1 MIERNCVQQQKDY
14 DPKRMTYPC
23 IGQVKMDGIFG
34 RYDPET
40 GKFYTRPN
48 AVTKKQTEIRG
59 LSVLEEELK
68 NMANPFDGELVIP
81 GLDFFTM
88 NGLIRSFN
96 ETPTCKY
103 YIFDMPSGSN
113 YYDRQAD
120 YSNNPVLSSPHIVRM
135 QAHWLK
141 DAFEAD
147 LFYSKVLKAG
157 HEGVVYKS
165 PKGLY
170 TRGKH
175 WENMKRVPVK
185 SCECR
190 ILEAYEGKGKL
201 AGTLGGFVVDFNGTR
216 VKVGGGPGVDK
227 PARDFYWENQDE
239 AIGQMMKCQYKK
251 LTPKGSMRSPQML
264 GIRWDI

>member
-1 MIERNCVQQQKDY
+1 MIERNCVQQLKDY

-34 RYDPET
+34 RHDGES
-40 GKFYTRPN
+40 GKFYTRSGN
-48 AVTKKQTEIRG
+48 EIRG
-59 LSVLEEELK
+59 LSVLEEEMKLVK
-68 NMANPFDGELVIP
+68 YPHDGELVIP
-81 GLDFFTM
+81 KLDFFTM

-103 YIFDMPSGSN
+103 YIFDMPEETYN
-113 YYDRQAD
+113 YGIRHDTYTR
-120 YSNNPVLSSPHIVRM
+120 YHLLKGLPHVVRM

-170 TRGKH
+170 VHGKH

-190 ILEAYEGKGKL
+190 ILEAYEGKGKFE
-201 AGTLGGFVVDFNGTR
+201 GMLGGFIVDFNGVR
-216 VKVGGGPGVDK
+216 VKVGGGPGVDV
-227 PARDFYWENQDE
+227 PTRQFYWDQQEE

-251 LTPKGSMRSPQML
+251 LTNKGSMRSPQML